1 MVTANV
7 NFVVVLERRIFAD
20 MEKLRNSHAEFV
32 AERVFVEV
40 AVERVSNQFFFL
52 IILFTT
58 YLK

>member
-7 NFVVVLERRIFAD
+7 NFVVVLERRIFED
-20 MEKLRNSHAEFV
+20 MEKLLIKVAEFV
-32 AERVFVEV
+32 VERVFVEV
-40 AVERVSNQFFFL
+40 VVERVSNQFFFL